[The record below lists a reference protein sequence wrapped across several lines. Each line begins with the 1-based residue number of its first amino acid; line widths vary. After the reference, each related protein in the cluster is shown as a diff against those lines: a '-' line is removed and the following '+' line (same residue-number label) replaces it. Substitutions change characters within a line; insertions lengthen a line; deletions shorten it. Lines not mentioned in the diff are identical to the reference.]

1 VWRPPE
7 HTGPGRK
14 WSRCA
19 LPVLIAG
26 WVAQNKLVRG
36 LSMGA
41 VK

>member
-1 VWRPPE
+1 MTEAARAAATPFVRLV
-7 HTGPGRK
+7 
-14 WSRCA
+14 A
-19 LPVLIAG
+19 VLIAG